1 MIHAERTTFAVTE
14 DHLKLARRMY
24 VGWLDVEYGAPEIN
38 PKRPY
43 GNSDVP
49 SDIADILGRELSD
62 DDAYAIHREMETV
75 LQITLVTGQFKT
87 GRYEVDAYSV
97 AWREVEDA

>member
-1 MIHAERTTFAVTE
+1 MIHGKRTTFTVTG

-24 VGWLDVEYGAPEIN
+24 VGWLDDEYGAPEIN

-49 SDIADILGRELSD
+49 SDIADILGRDMSD

-75 LQITLVTGQFKT
+75 LQIALVTGRFEA
-87 GRYEVDAYSV
+87 GEYEVDAYSV
-97 AWREVEDA
+97 AWERVDV